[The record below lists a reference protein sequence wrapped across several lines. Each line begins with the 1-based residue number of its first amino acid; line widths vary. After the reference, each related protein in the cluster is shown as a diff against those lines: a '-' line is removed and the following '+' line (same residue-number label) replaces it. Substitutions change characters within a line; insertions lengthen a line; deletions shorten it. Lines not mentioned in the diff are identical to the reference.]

1 VSMDFWLAVVIIVV
15 VGSVME
21 TVRQYLKRSD
31 RGSSAADKRIAE
43 LEAAGRKLEQ
53 RLGNLETII
62 LELEK
67 EKSYSS

>member
-1 VSMDFWLAVVIIVV
+1 MDFWLAVVIIVV

>member
-1 VSMDFWLAVVIIVV
+1 MDFWLAIVIIVV
-15 VGSVME
+15 AGSVME
-21 TVRQYLKRSD
+21 TVRQYMKRSD
-31 RGSSAADKRIAE
+31 RGSSVADKRIAE
-43 LEAAGRKLEQ
+43 LEAASRRLEQ